1 MMEGKEELQSFNVV
15 SIDNNSIIPTTTR
28 RECVMLLIG
37 FILAIVSLQLY
48 EIGISTVT
56 SISSGSSLALE
67 DTSKSS
73 ILSDIVP
80 KSKLTIEEYTTNT
93 SEDKEQEET
102 FEVIQ
107 LNNNNISLVQISIK
121 RASLSSATVYSVTI
135 QSYDKY
141 TSSANFLGSTTTSL
155 DEHVLLQY
163 EWQPRFPGNYEV
175 LVHKIVQEKWSRN
188 SNTLSTSTLIHPS
201 PFHISI
207 DRLKENSSTEHTS
220 NLLPCQLG
228 DRHVFSKWDGDWI
241 GPSLQQPEN
250 PNILR
255 TGWSF
260 IPSTEMNCTIET
272 YSQDDIYD
280 ISEKKSIVILGSSI
294 DRGIFLSLV
303 DILLTI
309 EEKVHFEKSVVG
321 KCWGQAIIRKGNL
334 KLMYQDFRTIRF
346 GVPGKDND
354 NYYECNN
361 EKVAVESPR
370 EFVNNATLFWEDL
383 FHKRSSWPS
392 VVYMR
397 TAHFIHAQTLVK
409 KILKAWTG
417 TLYLVDFQLS
427 ARQAGLVDQESYETY
442 LKGLKSKLHR
452 LGDDDRIRWLDGIGI
467 SKEMR
472 IYSEFT
478 NRVAA
483 SQVSITTPDLDHVC
497 TYCI

>member
-1 MMEGKEELQSFNVV
+1 MMEGKEELQNFNVV
-15 SIDNNSIIPTTTR
+15 SNDNNSIILTTSTTR
-28 RECVMLLIG
+28 RCVMLLIG
-37 FILAIVSLQLY
+37 FILAVVSLQLY
-48 EIGISTVT
+48 KIGISIVT

-67 DTSKSS
+67 DTSNSS
-73 ILSDIVP
+73 TELLILSDIVP

-93 SEDKEQEET
+93 TEDQQQEET

-107 LNNNNISLVQISIK
+107 LNNNNISLVQIIIK
-121 RASLSSATVYSVTI
+121 CTSLSSATVYSVTI

-163 EWQPRFPGNYEV
+163 EWQPRYPGNYEV

-207 DRLKENSSTEHTS
+207 DRLKENSSTEHRSTK
-220 NLLPCQLG
+220 LLPCQLG

-260 IPSTEMNCTIET
+260 IPSNEMNCTIET

-303 DILLTI
+303 DNLLTI

-361 EKVAVESPR
+361 DKVAVDHLVNLSIMQHCFGRICFTKEGLGPR
-370 EFVNNATLFWEDL
+370 LF
-383 FHKRSSWPS
+383 
-392 VVYMR
+392 
-397 TAHFIHAQTLVK
+397 I
-409 KILKAWTG
+409 
-417 TLYLVDFQLS
+417 
-427 ARQAGLVDQESYETY
+427 
-442 LKGLKSKLHR
+442 
-452 LGDDDRIRWLDGIGI
+452 
-467 SKEMR
+467 
-472 IYSEFT
+472 
-478 NRVAA
+478 
-483 SQVSITTPDLDHVC
+483 
-497 TYCI
+497 